1 MEMLEFTLPAMNYM
15 AVLPQMIL
23 VATGLVT
30 LVAGVFKDKVRSGFI
45 GYPALLGSV
54 FATISVFYTGATA
67 HLSSSFGG
75 MVLNDRFSFFLT
87 LVVCLIIDLT
97 ILVSLNYQQF
107 FEKLNSGEYYA
118 LILFSG
124 VGMIFM
130 ATAGNLILLFVALE
144 TMSIAVYALTGF
156 HKDQLKSGEAALK
169 YFLLGAF
176 GSAFLL
182 YGFAFIYG
190 ATGSLDIVKIGQFIK
205 AHPQMA
211 HFKFLIAGLVLM
223 TAGFGFKVS
232 MVPFHMWTP
241 DTYEGAPTSITGFM
255 ATGVKAAAF
264 AALIRAVLVP
274 LAPMQASWI
283 PIMWVAAVAT
293 MTVGNI
299 IALAQENIKRML
311 AYSSIAHAGYILVGF
326 VAGTAYAQAGML
338 FYLMA
343 YAFMNLGAFGVVALL
358 AKKGEEYNNISD
370 FAGLGFKYPAMG
382 VAMSVFLFS
391 LAGIPPTGGFM
402 GKFYIFTEALK
413 DGYVWLVIIA
423 GINSVVS
430 IYYYLRVV
438 VVMYFQPQ
446 PAENPITLTASP
458 SPAVVLAL
466 TATTAAVLFMGILP
480 SYFWALASHSVFSLM

>member
-1 MEMLEFTLPAMNYM
+1 MEMLKFTLPVMNFM
-15 AVLPQMIL
+15 AVLPQIIL
-23 VATGLVT
+23 VATGLVI
-30 LVAGVFKDKVRSGFI
+30 LLAGVFKDKTESGLI
-45 GYPALLGSV
+45 GSLALLGSAL
-54 FATISVFYTGATA
+54 ATISVFYTGATA

-75 MVLNDRFSFFLT
+75 MVLNDKFSFFLT
-87 LVVCLIIDLT
+87 LVICLIINLT
-97 ILVSLNYQQF
+97 IMVSLNYQKF
-107 FEKLNSGEYYA
+107 FERLNSGEYYA
-118 LILFSG
+118 LILFAG

-144 TMSIAVYALTGF
+144 TMSIAIYALTGF
-156 HKDQLKSGEAALK
+156 HKDQLKSSEAALK

-190 ATGSLDIVKIGQFIK
+190 ATGSLDIVKIGAFVK
-205 AHPQMA
+205 AHPQLL
-211 HFKFLIAGLVLM
+211 HLKFLIAGLVLM

-241 DTYEGAPTSITGFM
+241 DTYEGAPTTITGFM

-264 AALIRAVLVP
+264 AALIRVILVP

-283 PIMWVAAVAT
+283 PIMWIAAVAT
-293 MTVGNI
+293 MTLGNI
-299 IALAQENIKRML
+299 IALAQDDIKRML

-326 VAGTAYAQAGML
+326 VAATAYAQASML

-343 YAFMNLGAFGVVALL
+343 YAFMNIGAFAVVAMI
-358 AKKGEEYNNISD
+358 AKEGEEYNKIAD
-370 FAGLGFKYPAMG
+370 YAGLGFKNPVMA
-382 VAMSVFLFS
+382 VVLSIFLLS

-413 DGYVWLVIIA
+413 SGYVWLVIIA

-430 IYYYLRVV
+430 IYYYLRVI

-446 PAENPITLTASP
+446 PDENPITLSVSP
-458 SPAVVLAL
+458 SPMLVLAL
-466 TATTAAVLFMGILP
+466 AATTLAVLCMGIFP
-480 SYFWALASHSVFSLM
+480 GYFWNLASHSVFSLM

>member
-1 MEMLEFTLPAMNYM
+1 MEMLKFTLPVMDYM
-15 AVLPQMIL
+15 AVLPQIIL
-23 VATGLVT
+23 VATGLVI
-30 LVAGVFKDKVRSGFI
+30 LVAGVFKGKEKSGFI
-45 GYPALLGSV
+45 GYLSFVGSV
-54 FATISVFYTGATA
+54 LATISVFYTGATA
-67 HLSSSFGG
+67 HVSSSFGG
-75 MVLNDRFSFFLT
+75 MVLNDKFSFFLT
-87 LVVCLIIDLT
+87 LVICLIINLT
-97 ILVSLNYQQF
+97 ILVSLNYQNF
-107 FEKLNSGEYYA
+107 FERLNSGEYYA
-118 LILFSG
+118 LILFAG

-156 HKDQLKSGEAALK
+156 HKEQLKSGEAALK

-190 ATGSLDIVKIGQFIK
+190 ATGSLDIIKIGEFIK
-205 AHPQMA
+205 AHPQLL
-211 HFKFLIAGLVLM
+211 HLKFLIAGLVLM
-223 TAGFGFKVS
+223 TAGFGFKIS

-241 DTYEGAPTSITGFM
+241 DTYEGAPTTITGFM

-264 AALIRAVLVP
+264 AALIRVILVP
-274 LAPMQASWI
+274 LAPMQGFWI
-283 PIMWVAAVAT
+283 PIMWIAAVAT

-299 IALAQENIKRML
+299 IALAQDNIKRML

-338 FYLMA
+338 FYLLA
-343 YAFMNLGAFGVVALL
+343 YAFMNLGAFAVVALL
-358 AKKGEEYNNISD
+358 ANKGEEYNSIGD
-370 FAGLGFKYPAMG
+370 YAGLGFKKPVMA
-382 VAMSVFLFS
+382 VVMSIFLFS

-413 DGYVWLVIIA
+413 SGYVWLVIIA

-446 PAENPITLTASP
+446 PAENPITLSSAP

-466 TATTAAVLFMGILP
+466 TATTVAVLFMGIFP
-480 SYFWALASHSVFSLM
+480 SYFWALASHSVFSIM